1 MKIKIASNK
10 NITFLFQNVTYLR
23 TASLSNVKLQNSN
36 YCPVEGRN
44 MLFWWNSYKEKGKKE
59 PFYLLGKERG
69 NKEISGVLY
78 ELINLYTENDMKEN
92 ITSWGL
98 STVPL
103 MLTTESY
110 FFTHCVAQHYTGQR
124 KHACGSHVAH
134 GSLICRSFIAPADLV
149 F

>member
-59 PFYLLGKERG
+59 PFYLSGKERG

-98 STVPL
+98 STDPL

-110 FFTHCVAQHYTGQR
+110 FFLHTVQPNIIQAKENMSVGHM
-124 KHACGSHVAH
+124 
-134 GSLICRSFIAPADLV
+134 
-149 F
+149 